1 MPKVLRLELMINS
14 ADDFKCYAES
24 KNEIEN
30 ARINEAATE
39 EVWLEVVSKYPELS
53 RLVVANGSI
62 STDVLERLSLS
73 DDVDVRWDVAMKRR
87 INSSTFERLA
97 TDKSVVVRH
106 RIACNPKV
114 PEDLLILLAEDEN
127 EMIAEA
133 AKKRL

>member
-1 MPKVLRLELMINS
+1 MISS

-24 KNEIEN
+24 KNKIEN
-30 ARINEAATE
+30 AKINEAATD

-62 STDVLERLSLS
+62 SSDMLEKLSLS

-87 INSSTFERLA
+87 INRSTFERLA
-97 TDKSVVVRH
+97 TDKFVMVRH

-114 PEDLLILLAEDEN
+114 PKNLLISTCC
-127 EMIAEA
+127 
-133 AKKRL
+133 R

>member
-1 MPKVLRLELMINS
+1 MISS

-24 KNEIEN
+24 KDEIEN
-30 ARINEAATE
+30 AKINEVATE
-39 EVWLEVVSKYPELS
+39 EVWLEIISKYPKLS
-53 RLVVANGSI
+53 RLVVENGSI

-87 INSSTFERLA
+87 LNRSTFERLA
-97 TDKSVVVRH
+97 TDNSVMVRH

-114 PEDLLILLAEDEN
+114 PKDLLTLLAADED